1 MENPRLVVY
10 QKVYYVY
17 YTTRDGLCVATSTDL
32 INWTNHGTALGR
44 KIYNGAVLMNPGNK
58 AVKLD
63 SQFVMYSS
71 TASGPVISYSRDLI
85 HWEIQNVEIGR
96 ASCRERVCKYV

>member
-17 YTTRDGLCVATSTDL
+17 YTTRDGLFVATSTDL
-32 INWTNHGTALGR
+32 INWTNHGTALVR
-44 KIYNGAVLMNPGNK
+44 KIYNGAVLMNPVNQ

-63 SQFVMYSS
+63 SHFFLYSS
-71 TASGPVISYSRDLI
+71 TASSYYHTYELHFLMIFSYAFFFFI
-85 HWEIQNVEIGR
+85 IYYI
-96 ASCRERVCKYV
+96 